1 QLAKSAPKQFGR
13 NLARDKKKQRGR

>member
-1 QLAKSAPKQFGR
+1 AKAAPKQFGR